1 MSNNNNK
8 MPTVSTQTDI
18 STMSNEGFDTWC
30 RENRDTVDDI
40 PLAPTTQN
48 LRKRMFR
55 TAFPKG
61 LERPSRHTI

>member
-30 RENRDTVDDI
+30 RENRDIVDGI
-40 PLAPTTQN
+40 TPTTQN
-48 LRKRMFR
+48 LRKQMFR

-61 LERPSRHTI
+61 LEKPARHTI